1 MGRSIS
7 LKVGDKVIAAHNFNP
22 SIKESGVIVGPWI
35 GDRYDWWVDLTFISE
50 GVEYTS
56 TIPYYESELTLLEE

>member
-22 SIKESGVIVGPWI
+22 SIKESGVIVGPWV
-35 GDRYDWWVDLTFISE
+35 GEGYAWWVDLTFISE